1 MWASF
6 KLNFSSLKFLAWI
19 TEDEQPAMLHQVL
32 TIRRLQALEFLHLG
46 CPINFALF
54 NYARLAKYLGL
65 LQNVLDDCPR
75 LQKLSLDFG
84 VWWHN
89 ADHPGLTGKLAR
101 VAAMLVKFQ
110 EIDLTGGSL
119 WMVRRRS
126 CLNKEARA
134 ILAAI
139 LTALSGEGSRLRV
152 LTLPGDEEEH
162 ASVLAGVRGE
172 GVTVNMSPDDESL
185 GY

>member
-6 KLNFSSLKFLAWI
+6 KLKFLAWI
-19 TEDEQPAMLHQVL
+19 AEDEQPPMLHQVL

-46 CPINFALF
+46 CSLNLALF

-84 VWWHN
+84 VWGHI

-110 EIDLTGGSL
+110 EIGFTGSL
-119 WMVRRRS
+119 WGLRT
-126 CLNKEARA
+126 KEARA

>member
-6 KLNFSSLKFLAWI
+6 KLKFLAWI
-19 TEDEQPAMLHQVL
+19 AEDEQPAMLHQVL

-54 NYARLAKYLGL
+54 NYARLAKFLGL

-89 ADHPGLTGKLAR
+89 ADHAGLTGELAR

-110 EIDLTGGSL
+110 EIDLTDGSF

-126 CLNKEARA
+126 GINKEARA

-139 LTALSGEGSRLRV
+139 LTALSEEGSKLKV
-152 LTLPGDEEEH
+152 LTLPGDKIEH
-162 ASVLAGVRGE
+162 LAAITRVQE
-172 GVTVNMSPDDESL
+172 KGVTVNMSIID
-185 GY
+185 